1 MNTQTFFKSLVI
13 GVGFISSFALAPSA
27 YAGNNNCT
35 QYRLS
40 AYGGDAGFRVMSGSR
55 EFRQTHNGSVAGNI
69 CHTGKVQIEL
79 AKRDP
84 HTRVSLALNGR
95 EYVFGQGDRGDRHV
109 NNWFR
114 RYINVSLNDY
124 HKPHYK
130 PKKSHSYRNNGYN
143 GPRRSDKGYS
153 EHRYQSSNSHY
164 NDNHSSQHDYSS
176 GYSNNVGHSHKYY
189 GYKNLPRLKINSKRH
204 RKAHRRDIPHQ
215 HRRNIDRRYV
225 TYY

>member
-1 MNTQTFFKSLVI
+1 
-13 GVGFISSFALAPSA
+13 
-27 YAGNNNCT
+27 
-35 QYRLS
+35 
-40 AYGGDAGFRVMSGSR
+40 MSGSR

-124 HKPHYK
+124 VKPHYK
-130 PKKSHSYRNNGYN
+130 PQKPHNKKHDNYN

-153 EHRYQSSNSHY
+153 EHRYQSYNGYYDGNYPSHKG
-164 NDNHSSQHDYSS
+164 YSS
-176 GYSNNVGHSHKYY
+176 DYGYDSGYDNGVAHSHAYY
-189 GYKNLPRLKINSKRH
+189 GHKKLPRLKIHSKRH
-204 RKAHRRDIPHQ
+204 RKAHRHDIPHRHKRAKQ
-215 HRRNIDRRYV
+215 RKYV